1 MVFLG
6 LDYGH
11 QRIGVAIAVNSIIG
25 TKGWLD
31 WKNKE
36 EIFLRKIKKLCQ
48 EERVDKVVVGM
59 SRGSIGEEIK
69 QFVNRLSLRL
79 KLPIELV
86 NETLTS
92 WDAEKIV
99 GWKNKGRVDS
109 VSAALILER
118 YLSLCGD
125 NNLLSS

>member
-1 MVFLG
+1 MVLLG
-6 LDYGH
+6 LDYGC
-11 QRIGVAIAVNSIIG
+11 QRIGVAIAVNSIVG

-36 EIFLRKIKKLCQ
+36 EIFLRRIEKLCQ
-48 EERVDKVVVGM
+48 EERIEKVVVGI

-69 QFVNRLSLRL
+69 QFVSRLSLRL

-86 NETLTS
+86 DETLTS
-92 WDAEKIV
+92 WDAEKMV
-99 GWKNKGRVDS
+99 GWKNKGKIDS

-125 NNLLSS
+125 NNLRSS